1 MLVLSGRR
9 HGGASHMAQIRTTL
23 IEFGLLAVTITS
35 APVAAAEMSFRTATH
50 GGTSGESW
58 IVAEGDIVHATPDRF
73 QRFLTAADIPRGA
86 RYEVYLHSP
95 GGNLMAGIE
104 LGTIIRDHG
113 FRTRVAR
120 WDERRVGKEWGSACR
135 SRWS

>member
-73 QRFLTAADIPRGA
+73 RRFLTAADIPRGD

-104 LGTIIRDHG
+104 RSE
-113 FRTRVAR
+113 
-120 WDERRVGKEWGSACR
+120 ERRVGNVGGSTCCD
-135 SRWS
+135 RWSAYEKKK

>member
-73 QRFLTAADIPRGA
+73 RRFLTAADIPRGA
-86 RYEVYLHSP
+86 RYEVYLHPP
-95 GGNLMAGIE
+95 GGNLMAGIA
-104 LGTIIRDHG
+104 LGTIIRGSG
-113 FRTRVAR
+113 FGTGGRKSTRLHSSHKGAPP
-120 WDERRVGKEWGSACR
+120 
-135 SRWS
+135 